1 VDGIR
6 RWYLAPHTDLTF
18 RLDRPPEEDP
28 PIEFLL
34 SLDQKVPRS
43 TLVRRVPPWDGQSI
57 WIPPT
62 VILWDDPMTAP
73 AFERPLGHTE
83 DTTVLVREWET
94 RRLEEIRRRHF
105 PDREMQVIYKAVP
118 RARVFRGDGKDGKTV
133 TGLHLGADLWRARR
147 LAAGAGPQA
156 PTFPDLT
163 SNDSVGR

>member
-6 RWYLAPHTDLTF
+6 HWYLAPHTDQTF

-133 TGLHLGADLWRARR
+133 TGLHLELICGV
-147 LAAGAGPQA
+147 LAGLLPAPGPKLQ
-156 PTFPDLT
+156 PFLT
-163 SNDSVGR
+163 